1 MEGNQGSFLQNL
13 TRRRSCGDYIHTP
26 VGGRLPNLVSFDSTF
41 PGILAILSHQV
52 GADVQGQV
60 VEEETLEHEALS
72 LVDSMIHG
80 EQVTHL
86 AHEGGRLLVS
96 HQGLGYQSLVP
107 LGSSMRRSLR
117 DSSGGNSAVFHRGVL
132 QTVLKEG

>member
-1 MEGNQGSFLQNL
+1 MIKIDLKFSLSLNVNTKLPRIL
-13 TRRRSCGDYIHTP
+13 YI
-26 VGGRLPNLVSFDSTF
+26 F
-41 PGILAILSHQV
+41 SHQV
-52 GADVQGQV
+52 GA
-60 VEEETLEHEALS
+60 EHEALCLVNS
-72 LVDSMIHG
+72 LIQR

-96 HQGLGYQSLVP
+96 HQGLGHQSLVP
-107 LGSSMRRSLR
+107 LGSSLRRSLR